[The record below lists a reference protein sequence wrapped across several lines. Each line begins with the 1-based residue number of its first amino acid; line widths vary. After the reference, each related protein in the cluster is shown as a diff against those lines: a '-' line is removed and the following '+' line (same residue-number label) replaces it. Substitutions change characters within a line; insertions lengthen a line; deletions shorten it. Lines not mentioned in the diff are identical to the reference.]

1 MAKPLIQS
9 DLRVLK
15 LRLVNAI
22 RDINLVT
29 RVDGLGVHT
38 LFVFQ
43 NLAEDIL
50 SLSNGPFKLD
60 TLLFTTCTIL
70 FHPYLVRRAVVEK
83 LSSGLGEANLLSLHL
98 RSCHDFILLQQTA
111 R

>member
-9 DLRVLK
+9 DLRILK

-50 SLSNGPFKLD
+50 SLSNGTFKLD
-60 TLLFTTCTIL
+60 TLLLTTCTIL
-70 FHPYLVRRAVVEK
+70 FHPCLVRRAVVEK
-83 LSSGLGEANLLSLHL
+83 LSSGLGEANLLTLHL
-98 RSCHDFILLQQTA
+98 RSCHYLILLQQTA